1 MSGLPKKLEDPG
13 SALTMMSTDQLHDF
27 GGDPLSNSALGGL
40 TEVDPGTSLPSG
52 ARFFRE
58 RLRLTTRWIGTWL
71 DGGKGPLGSEL
82 GPNRIALILC
92 ILTDRAPCK
101 QPE

>member
-1 MSGLPKKLEDPG
+1 
-13 SALTMMSTDQLHDF
+13 MMSTNQLLDF
-27 GGDPLSNSALGGL
+27 GGVPFSNSALGGL

-58 RLRLTTRWIGTWL
+58 RLCLTTQRTGTRL
-71 DGGKGPLGSEL
+71 DGGKGPFGSESR
-82 GPNRIALILC
+82 PNRIALILC
-92 ILTDRAPCK
+92 IITDLIPYK